1 MSANQSEDEITVK
14 HIRRYSF
21 LTAIGVN
28 RKKRGCVLGII
39 PNRAAPFNSD

>member
-1 MSANQSEDEITVK
+1 MGANQSQDEITLK
-14 HIRRYSF
+14 RRYSL